1 MNKLPWMKYDPD
13 IVSLDVDGMSLT
25 EEGAYSRAVRH
36 IWRNGPLPHDRLQ
49 RLCGPS
55 LEAVI
60 LCMEERDGMWSF
72 AWLEEARGAAK
83 AWVIQRS
90 EAGKSSA
97 KKRASGQR
105 PFNDRSTVVLSPSIS
120 SSISNSEEN
129 ERAREKTQQTPVERF
144 KELCGAVVQA
154 DPERLPAGMRSA
166 FLAYWTEPSKSG
178 KLRFECEKFFDVGR
192 RMDTWRR
199 NEEKRSER
207 FTPPPPS
214 PTVKPWIG

>member
-60 LCMEERDGMWSF
+60 LCMQERDGLWSF
-72 AWLEEARGAAK
+72 AWLEEARGSAK
-83 AWVIQRS
+83 AWVTQRS

-97 KKRASGQR
+97 KKRAKGQR

-120 SSISNSEEN
+120 SSDSNSEEK
-129 ERAREKTQQTPVERF
+129 ERAREKTALERF
-144 KELCGAVVQA
+144 KEICEAAVRE
-154 DPERLPAGMRSA
+154 DPERLPTGMRAA
-166 FLAYWTEPSKSG
+166 FFAYWTEPSKSG
-178 KLRFECEKFFDVGR
+178 KLRWECEKFFDVGR

-199 NEEKRSER
+199 NEEKHAPKKEEQGMKMKE
-207 FTPPPPS
+207 P
-214 PTVKPWIG
+214 KPWIG